1 MVRKKLFCFGLSIF
15 GSIFCRAC
23 GEEEE
28 TSSHLILECPVLGEA
43 RFRILGQ
50 HLFRELNEW
59 EPQKLYQMIEI
70 AKTYCEE
77 EVDN

>member
-1 MVRKKLFCFGLSIF
+1 M
-15 GSIFCRAC
+15 
-23 GEEEE
+23 
-28 TSSHLILECPVLGEA
+28 VLGEA

-77 EVDN
+77 EVDI

>member
-1 MVRKKLFCFGLSIF
+1 M
-15 GSIFCRAC
+15 
-23 GEEEE
+23 
-28 TSSHLILECPVLGEA
+28 SSHLILECPVLGEA